1 MMVLDDSMVVLGAL
15 DDSMVVLN
23 DNMVV
28 LGALE

>member
-1 MMVLDDSMVVLGAL
+1 MVLDDSMVVLGAL